1 MLNRRCFVSAIGA
14 LSMPGWGA
22 GVQAQEAKLR
32 LAIVVAKD
40 SPLRQ
45 LSIKD
50 LRNLYKGDALTGP
63 DGKRL
68 IPLGRPAGSLER
80 VAFDR
85 AVLGMSP
92 DLSAAYWI
100 DRKIRG
106 QSGPPRSIESAELLL
121 RVTAKLEGAV
131 GYVRVSGLTDW
142 VRSVRI
148 EGTDPGD
155 AGYPVEY

>member
-1 MLNRRCFVSAIGA
+1 MLNRRGFVTVIGA
-14 LSMPGWGA
+14 LSMPSWA
-22 GVQAQEAKLR
+22 GSVQAQEAKLR
-32 LAIVVAKD
+32 LAIVVAKN

-68 IPLGRPAGSLER
+68 IPLGRPPGSVER
-80 VAFDR
+80 IAFDR

-92 DLSAAYWI
+92 DLATAYWI

-106 QSGPPRSIESAELLL
+106 QSGPPRSMESAELLL
-121 RVTAKLEGAV
+121 RVIAKLEGAV
-131 GYVRVSGLTDW
+131 GYVRMGGLTDW
-142 VRSVRI
+142 VTSVRI
-148 EGTDPGD
+148 EGRAPAD
-155 AGYPVEY
+155 ADYPIQY

>member
-14 LSMPGWGA
+14 LGMPSWVG

-32 LAIVVAKD
+32 LAIVVAKN

-68 IPLGRPAGSLER
+68 IPLGRHPGSPER
-80 VAFDR
+80 IAFDR

-92 DLSAAYWI
+92 DVAAAYWI

-106 QSGPPRSIESAELLL
+106 QSGPPRSVESAELLL
-121 RVTAKLEGAV
+121 RVIARLEGAV
-131 GYVRVSGLTDW
+131 AYVRVSDLTAW
-142 VRSVRI
+142 VTSVRI
-148 EGTDPGD
+148 EGAAPGD
-155 AGYPVEY
+155 ANYPVEY

>member
-1 MLNRRCFVSAIGA
+1 MLNRRCFVTVIGA
-14 LSMPGWGA
+14 LSMPSWAG

-32 LAIVVAKD
+32 LAIVVAKN

-50 LRNLYKGDALTGP
+50 LRNLFKGDALTGP

-68 IPLGRPAGSLER
+68 IPLGRPPGSVER
-80 VAFDR
+80 IAFDR

-92 DLSAAYWI
+92 DLATAYWI

-106 QSGPPRSIESAELLL
+106 QSGPPRSMESAELLL
-121 RVTAKLEGAV
+121 RVIAKLEGAV
-131 GYVRVSGLTDW
+131 GYVRVNGLTDW
-142 VRSVRI
+142 VTSVRI
-148 EGTDPGD
+148 EGRAPAD
-155 AGYPVEY
+155 ADYPIQY

>member
-14 LSMPGWGA
+14 LSMPSWAG

-32 LAIVVAKD
+32 LAIVVAKN

-50 LRNLYKGDALTGP
+50 LRNLYRGDALTGP

-68 IPLGRPAGSLER
+68 IPLGRPPGSPER
-80 VAFDR
+80 IAFDR

-92 DLSAAYWI
+92 DLAAAYWI
-100 DRKIRG
+100 DRRIRG
-106 QSGPPRSIESAELLL
+106 QSGSPRSVESAELLL
-121 RVTAKLEGAV
+121 RVLAKLEGAV

-142 VRSVRI
+142 VTSVRI
-148 EGTDPGD
+148 EGKAPTDAD
-155 AGYPVEY
+155 YPIEY

>member
-1 MLNRRCFVSAIGA
+1 MIGA
-14 LSMPGWGA
+14 LSMPSWAG

-32 LAIVVAKD
+32 LAIVVANN

-50 LRNLYKGDALTGP
+50 LRNLDKGDALTGP

-68 IPLGRPAGSLER
+68 ITLGRRPGSLER
-80 VAFDR
+80 IAFDHS
-85 AVLGMSP
+85 VLGMSP
-92 DLSAAYWI
+92 DVATAYWI

-121 RVTAKLEGAV
+121 RVIAKLEGTV
-131 GYVRVSGLTDW
+131 GYVRVSGLTDG
-142 VRSVRI
+142 VTSVRI
-148 EGTDPGD
+148 EGRAPAD
-155 AGYPVEY
+155 ADYPVEY